1 MSRFGLIYLTVAC
14 CLAGCGTT
22 TVVQEAQPVPMQTV
36 AEMGTE
42 SGVEDI
48 VEDVEG
54 PILNESD
61 VEMLAKLVWG
71 EARGCTTTEQAAVI
85 WTVLNRVD
93 SEDPIFPDTIEEV
106 VTQPF
111 QFIGYDSSYPVEP
124 DKVALVRD
132 VLTRWLTDA
141 AGRVL
146 PKEYVFFHGDGVQNH
161 FRIEFKHNGLYWD
174 WSLESPY
181 ETDFVESEAI
191 NDRVAEKSSAFVQ
204 SRGDEGGHRQSAPE

>member
-1 MSRFGLIYLTVAC
+1 MRKLGILCLASAC
-14 CLAGCGTT
+14 FLAGCSTT
-22 TVVQEAQPVPMQTV
+22 PAMTDIEPEQITATVLVEEAEIEPKPVLDE
-36 AEMGTE
+36 A
-42 SGVEDI
+42 
-48 VEDVEG
+48 
-54 PILNESD
+54 D

-111 QFIGYDSSYPVEP
+111 QFIGYDSSYPVEQ
-124 DKVALVRD
+124 DKVALARD
-132 VLTRWLTDA
+132 VLTRWLGGGE
-141 AGRVL
+141 GRVL
-146 PKEYVFFHGDGVQNH
+146 PEEYVFFHGDGVQNH